1 MAVVVA
7 EVVVV
12 GGLTQMVVLVVAVA
26 AVAEVVVVVEV
37 TLMVGGV
44 ITRTPITNQEAIIT
58 IGEEVVVVGQSV
70 VVPCITGKEVL
81 KALHLQ
87 VELDLNGLNRFGGFD
102 TKFGVDWYLNA
113 RGGCQM

>member
-26 AVAEVVVVVEV
+26 AVAEVVVVEV

-58 IGEEVVVVGQSV
+58 IGEEVVVEGRSV
-70 VVPCITGKEVL
+70 VVPCITGKEAP
-81 KALHLQ
+81 KALRLQ